1 MKDGFHNK
9 IIKFKKLV
17 SNNIFIYGKR
27 ASRNHGASTMDSFQ
41 LKQKEKIYA
50 YKRYA
55 FIGNIFFAK
64 PPMLRVGISVDSV
77 INFEEVSDYPIPL
90 GK

>member
-1 MKDGFHNK
+1 ME
-9 IIKFKKLV
+9 
-17 SNNIFIYGKR
+17 
-27 ASRNHGASTMDSFQ
+27 SFL
-41 LKQKEKIYA
+41 LKQKEKVYA

-77 INFEEVSDYPIPL
+77 VNFEEVSDYPIPL
-90 GK
+90 GKEFQIFGP

>member
-1 MKDGFHNK
+1 
-9 IIKFKKLV
+9 
-17 SNNIFIYGKR
+17 
-27 ASRNHGASTMDSFQ
+27 MDSFQ